1 MFIRE
6 LKDFLA
12 AVRDGRDVK
21 IGLQAGIDT
30 LRMAL
35 ATKQSDALQKEIKLS
50 EIV

>member
-1 MFIRE
+1 MAII
-6 LKDFLA
+6 A
-12 AVRDGRDVK
+12 NGASAVRDGRDVK

-35 ATKQSDALQKEIKLS
+35 AIKQSDALQKEIKLS